1 MRLSPRSLIAAS
13 ILCLASTALC
23 APKYKVLH
31 SFSSGNDGG
40 GLFGSLLVDGHRNVY
55 GTTAGW
61 GPYGG
66 GTVFE
71 LTPGAGGTWTL
82 TNLYNFCGQSG
93 CSDGNASF
101 AGVTSDNAGNL
112 YGTTSDGGAYENGV
126 VFEITRQSDGT
137 WIETVRHSFH
147 FGDYGGCCPSA
158 GVTID
163 PEGNLYGTVGG
174 AYELSPGS
182 GGWTYDVLHVF
193 TGQNG
198 DGYFAEGVIRD
209 TAGNLYG
216 ITEQG
221 GTDKGCG
228 GGCGTVYR
236 LHPEPDGNWRETIL
250 YDFTSCDC
258 AFPAGTLYRDAK
270 HNLYGTTKGN
280 NAGTVYRLN
289 PEKGGHWRE
298 TTLHRFTAGAGGN
311 DPAAGVVMGKSG
323 ELYGTTFAGG
333 DPNCYCGVVF
343 KLAPAKGG
351 TWKYTVLHRF
361 VAIDGAQPG
370 ASLILDSKGNLYG
383 TTELGGTYNLG
394 VAFELT
400 P

>member
-1 MRLSPRSLIAAS
+1 
-13 ILCLASTALC
+13 
-23 APKYKVLH
+23 
-31 SFSSGNDGG
+31 
-40 GLFGSLLVDGHRNVY
+40 
-55 GTTAGW
+55 
-61 GPYGG
+61 
-66 GTVFE
+66 
-71 LTPGAGGTWTL
+71 L
-82 TNLYNFCGQSG
+82 TNLYNFCSQSE
-93 CSDGNASF
+93 CSDGNAPF
-101 AGVTSDNAGNL
+101 AGVVFDGEANLYGTTALGGANQYGTIFELTPGQGGARSETVLHSFVTNDEGGSPRTSLVLDPSGNL
-112 YGTTSDGGAYENGV
+112 YGTGE
-126 VFEITRQSDGT
+126 T
-137 WIETVRHSFH
+137 WAF
-147 FGDYGGCCPSA
+147 
-158 GVTID
+158 
-163 PEGNLYGTVGG
+163 
-174 AYELSPGS
+174 ELSPGTN
-182 GGWTYDVLHVF
+182 GWTLKGLHEF
-193 TGQNG
+193 TG
-198 DGYFAEGVIRD
+198 EGGGSLSAVIRD

-228 GGCGTVYR
+228 CGTVYR
-236 LHPEPDGNWRETIL
+236 LHPEPDGSWRETIL

-280 NAGTVYRLN
+280 NAGTVYR
-289 PEKGGHWRE
+289 RE

-323 ELYGTTFAGG
+323 ELHGTTFAGG